1 MRRCAVAALLLVV
14 AVAPLGAQ
22 TTPEELEGTVGGTV
36 GIEQETQ
43 RQRDAWATEQAELEA
58 RYRTAKA
65 NAKYLRERIA
75 SEQGR
80 VSALEESI
88 AELER
93 RMMEARTLQN
103 SLQDTL
109 DLTLLRF
116 EEFVESDLP
125 FLADERERR
134 LEQLREELAR
144 PEVTG
149 AEKLRRLLEAMQV
162 ETEYGKA
169 VAVDQ
174 DEIEVAGEPLFVDVL
189 RIGRVSLF
197 WRTPD
202 GERVGTFDRA
212 TWEWV
217 ELPSSHEQGI
227 TVAIEMATRLRP
239 VQLIE
244 LPLGRIDR

>member
-1 MRRCAVAALLLVV
+1 MRRLAAAALLVVV
-14 AVAPLGAQ
+14 AVTPLGAQ
-22 TTPEELEGTVGGTV
+22 TSAEDLQDTVGGTV

-65 NAKYLRERIA
+65 NVKYLGERIA

-80 VSALEESI
+80 VAALDESI

-93 RMMEARTLQN
+93 RMGEARTLQN

-109 DLTLLRF
+109 DMTMLRF
-116 EEFVESDLP
+116 ERFVESDLP
-125 FLADERERR
+125 FLADERELR
-134 LEQLREELAR
+134 LESLRDELAR

-174 DEIEVAGEPLFVDVL
+174 DEISVDGEPLFVDVL
-189 RIGRVSLF
+189 RVGRVSLF

-202 GERVGTFDRA
+202 GEKVGTFDRG

-217 ELPSSHEQGI
+217 ELPGSYERSI
-227 TVAIEMATRLRP
+227 TIAIEMASRLRP
-239 VQLIE
+239 VQLID
-244 LPLGRIDR
+244 LPLGRIQR